1 MLRSIEGTFHPQT
14 DGTAIIETSSGLGFL
29 VSLASNSPVYKHF
42 DGDLVKVFTLMT
54 VREDDM
60 SLYAFD
66 SLDELDLFKL
76 LISVNGVGAKMGL
89 AIMSILPVGE
99 LKRTIAREDVKALT
113 QANGVGKKLAQRIV
127 LELKDKVG
135 ADLIGTGTDPDTGE
149 IMTAPAGQSSERAE
163 AIDALITLGY
173 SRSEAQNA
181 VGKIKEDGLTSE
193 AYIKLALRNM

>member
-1 MLRSIEGTFHPQT
+1 MLRSIEGIFHPQT

-42 DGDLVKVFTLMT
+42 DGDLVKVFTLMI

-66 SLDELDLFKL
+66 TLEELELFKL
-76 LISVNGVGAKMGL
+76 LISVNGIGAKAGMS
-89 AIMSILPVGE
+89 IMSILPVGE
-99 LKRTIAREDVKALT
+99 LKRTIAREDAKALT
-113 QANGVGKKLAQRIV
+113 QASGVGLRTAQRVV

-135 ADLIGTGTDPDTGE
+135 ADLIGIGTDSETGE
-149 IMTAPAGQSSERAE
+149 AAAPAAQSKERAE
-163 AIDALITLGY
+163 AIDALISLGY

-193 AYIKLALRNM
+193 GYIKLALRNM